1 MNFIY
6 VTNEKDIKSLQA
18 KGYELFKITNN
29 GVHIF
34 INKTPNQME
43 FKDNSNIVY
52 TNTITF

>member
-6 VTNEKDIKSLQA
+6 VTDEKDVKSLQN

-29 GVHIF
+29 GIHIF
-34 INKTPNQME
+34 INKSPNQME